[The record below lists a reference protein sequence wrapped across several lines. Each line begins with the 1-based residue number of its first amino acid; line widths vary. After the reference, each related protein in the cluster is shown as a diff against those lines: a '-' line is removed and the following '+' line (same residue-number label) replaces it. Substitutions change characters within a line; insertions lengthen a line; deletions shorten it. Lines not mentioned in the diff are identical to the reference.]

1 MLVNKKYE
9 SDTTVSFKLVNGDEI
24 VAKVVNETDTHFEV
38 SKPCTIVPGQQGIGL
53 MQSLF
58 TGDMSL
64 SMAVISKAHVMF
76 HAKTVKEV
84 ENHYIKTTTGIEP
97 VTAGSIVT

>member
-1 MLVNKKYE
+1 MLVNKKYD
-9 SDTTVSFKLVNGDEI
+9 SDTIVSFKLVNGDEI
-24 VAKVVNETDTHFEV
+24 VAKVINETDTGYEI

-58 TGDMSL
+58 TGDLSL
-64 SMAVISKAHVMF
+64 STTVISKTHVMF
-76 HAKTVKEV
+76 HAKTVKEI

-97 VTAGSIVT
+97 VSAGSIVV